1 MAFKLP
7 WSNFHELNL
16 DWLLEK
22 VKDLEK
28 AVAGITG
35 SADPSNDPPV
45 MDGTAS
51 AGSSANYSRGD
62 HVHPT
67 DTSRASASDLSD
79 LDTREYNDYVQLQGD
94 INTVDAKIAF
104 SSAAPLM
111 DSGSPS
117 SGSSPYQA
125 RADHV
130 HPTDTSRASA
140 VDVALLEARMDA
152 FSGSATPSNTAPV
165 MNGTAAAGV
174 SNSYSRG
181 DHVHPSDT
189 NKLDTAGG
197 TVYGPLEVR
206 GQLTEVK
213 KTGIISTSAIGWVR
227 VANVPVYAGTMV
239 EFTIARKGSAT
250 PSEVHKIVMTI
261 NDDVTFYNE
270 LSNSSQFIIN
280 KIRYTSAGYVD
291 IHIDQVYASSIRVD
305 IVPHTAK
312 SPVDIEIG
320 TMEYVADSPIG
331 ETIVAEHSFRGS
343 GYYLDAVNVGSIN
356 GVGFAQGL
364 LPTGTP
370 KDVPIAGGRYM
381 LFISSYASAN
391 VGIWAVNCS
400 GSAGTVSVYKVSSAA
415 AGNITL
421 EPGTN
426 LLTITSASR
435 EATYALMNLGS

>member
-1 MAFKLP
+1 MP
-7 WSNFHELNL
+7 NIVPYSNFHELNL
-16 DWLLEK
+16 DWILMKLKELE
-22 VKDLEK
+22 DI
-28 AVAGITG
+28 VAGITG
-35 SADPSNDPPV
+35 SADPSNDPPE
-45 MDGTAS
+45 MDGTADP
-51 AGSSANYSRGD
+51 GSSANYSRGD

-79 LDTREYNDYVQLQGD
+79 LDTREYNDYIQLQGD

-104 SSAAPLM
+104 SAAAPLM
-111 DSGSPS
+111 DSSSAS

-140 VDVALLEARMDA
+140 VDVALLSARMDA
-152 FSGSATPSNTAPV
+152 FSGSATPSDTAPA

-189 NKLDTAGG
+189 SKLDKDGG
-197 TVYGPLEVR
+197 TVTGPLEVR

-239 EFTIARKGSAT
+239 EFTFARKGSAT
-250 PSEVHKIVMTI
+250 PSEVHKIFMTI
-261 NDDVTFYNE
+261 NDAVTFYNE
-270 LSNSSQFIIN
+270 LSNSSQFIID

-291 IHIDQVYASSIRVD
+291 IHIDQVYASSLRVD

-320 TMEYVADSPIG
+320 AMEYVADAPIG
-331 ETIVAEHSFRGS
+331 ETIVAEHSFRDS
-343 GYYLDAVNVGSIN
+343 GYYLDAVTVGTIN
-356 GVGFAQGL
+356 GVGFEQGS
-364 LPTGTP
+364 LPTDTTTT
-370 KDVPIAGGRYM
+370 INIRGGRYM
-381 LFISSYASAN
+381 LFMCSYNTAN
-391 VGIWAVNCS
+391 VGIWAVNCTN
-400 GSAGTVSVYKVSSAA
+400 AGVVTTYKLGAAA

-426 LLTITSASR
+426 SLAITSATR
-435 EATYALMNLGS
+435 AATYALMRMGS

>member
-1 MAFKLP
+1 MP
-7 WSNFHELNL
+7 NIVPYSNFHELNL
-16 DWLLEK
+16 DWILMKLKELE
-22 VKDLEK
+22 DI
-28 AVAGITG
+28 VAGITG
-35 SADPSNDPPV
+35 SADPSDTPPV

-67 DTSRASASDLSD
+67 DTSRASQADM
-79 LDTREYNDYVQLQGD
+79 TALQGQVYNNYQELTGE

-111 DSGSPS
+111 DSSSPS

-140 VDVALLEARMDA
+140 VDVALLTARMDG
-152 FSGSATPSNTAPV
+152 FSGSATPSNTAPA

-189 NKLDTAGG
+189 TKLDIAGG
-197 TVYGPLEVR
+197 TINGPLEVR

-213 KTGIISTSAIGWVR
+213 KTGIVSTSAIGWVR

-239 EFTIARKGSAT
+239 EFTVARKGSAT
-250 PSEVHKIVMTI
+250 PSEVHKIVMTM
-261 NDDVTFYNE
+261 NDAVTFYNE
-270 LSNSSQFIIN
+270 LSNSSQFIID

-291 IHIDQVYASSIRVD
+291 IHIDQVYASSLRVD

-320 TMEYVADSPIG
+320 TMEYVADAPIG
-331 ETIVAEHSFRGS
+331 ETIVAEHSFRDN
-343 GYYLDAVNVGSIN
+343 GYYLDTVNVGSIN
-356 GVGFAQGL
+356 GVGFEQGV
-364 LPTGTP
+364 LPTDT
-370 KDVPIAGGRYM
+370 ITNITIRGGRYM
-381 LFISSYASAN
+381 LFICSYNNAN
-391 VGIWAVNCS
+391 VGIWAVNCTA
-400 GSAGTVSVYKVSSAA
+400 AGVVTTYKLGAAA
-415 AGNITL
+415 AGNLTL
-421 EPGTN
+421 EPGTFS
-426 LLTITSASR
+426 LAITSGTRAAS
-435 EATYALMNLGS
+435 YALMRLGS